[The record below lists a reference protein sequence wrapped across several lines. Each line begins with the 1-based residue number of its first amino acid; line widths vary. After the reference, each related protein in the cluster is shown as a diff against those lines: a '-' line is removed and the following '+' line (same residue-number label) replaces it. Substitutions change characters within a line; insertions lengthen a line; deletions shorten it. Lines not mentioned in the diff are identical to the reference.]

1 MITLFH
7 EFFFALPLPFNQNVK
22 HAQGLGI
29 LSGKAVSG
37 SSLLILSNFQE
48 IQSTTITY
56 KSYLV
61 SLTTQCVVSLTT
73 QCVATPAIVLIMGL
87 FIYIWWLCEGYC
99 YTNFLIMYS
108 TRKQNVTESDKTL
121 ASKQTPIL
129 LTTQGPMKCRKL
141 CMIKKWMPRRQRLS
155 WLMNSRWAMEHN
167 LGADAYLI
175 SRSYFY

>member
-1 MITLFH
+1 MQTYWHGTYEGQLPSPYKVKNIISDRRTGAKKLARICGNTL
-7 EFFFALPLPFNQNVK
+7 NTK
-22 HAQGLGI
+22 Y
-29 LSGKAVSG
+29 S
-37 SSLLILSNFQE
+37 
-48 IQSTTITY
+48 
-56 KSYLV
+56 LV
-61 SLTTQCVVSLTT
+61 SLTTQCL
-73 QCVATPAIVLIMGL
+73 ATPAIVLIMGL

-99 YTNFLIMYS
+99 YTNLLIMYS
-108 TRKQNVTESDKTL
+108 SRKQNVTESDKIL

-129 LTTQGPMKCRKL
+129 LTTPGPMKCRKL